1 MKTIRN
7 VKIWLVMAVFLSA
20 MAGTSFGGKIIYVD
34 AYAPGN
40 NDGSSWTNAYR
51 YLQNGLAD
59 AKSSAKPVDIR
70 VAQGV
75 YKPDEDTLHPAGT
88 GDRTA
93 AFQLINGVTIK
104 GGYSGTQM
112 SLLGADPDA
121 RDIALYQTILS
132 GNIGAPSDANDN
144 IYHIFYHPEGLNLN
158 NTAILDGFTITGGN
172 ANGSWPH
179 SSGGGMFNWEN
190 SPTVDNCTFTANS
203 ALSSG
208 GGMFNAYYSS
218 PTVKGC
224 TFSTNSA
231 AHGGGIYTFTSSPTV
246 KGCTFTDNLATLR
259 GAGMHIY
266 DSSPTIIDC
275 TFTNNSANDGGGMY
289 NNWFSKP
296 TVMSCT
302 FTDNSAN
309 KGGGMHNYKSS
320 PLVNDCTFTNNSAE
334 YGGGMYNEDSSP
346 RVKGPTV
353 KGCTI
358 ANNSAV
364 SGPAVACDSYRQNF
378 QAP

>member
-88 GDRTA
+88 GDRMA

-179 SSGGGMFNWEN
+179 SSGGMFNWEN

-231 AHGGGIYTFTSSPTV
+231 AHGGGIYNFISSPTV
-246 KGCTFTDNLATLR
+246 KGCTFTDNSTIE
-259 GAGMHIY
+259 GGGMNN
-266 DSSPTIIDC
+266 DFSNPRVEGC
-275 TFTNNSANDGGGMY
+275 TFTNNSAND
-289 NNWFSKP
+289 
-296 TVMSCT
+296 
-302 FTDNSAN
+302 
-309 KGGGMHNYKSS
+309 
-320 PLVNDCTFTNNSAE
+320 
-334 YGGGMYNEDSSP
+334 GGGMYNEDSSP

-378 QAP
+378 PGTVTIVNCIVWNGNNCLWNNDGSTITITYSDVQNG